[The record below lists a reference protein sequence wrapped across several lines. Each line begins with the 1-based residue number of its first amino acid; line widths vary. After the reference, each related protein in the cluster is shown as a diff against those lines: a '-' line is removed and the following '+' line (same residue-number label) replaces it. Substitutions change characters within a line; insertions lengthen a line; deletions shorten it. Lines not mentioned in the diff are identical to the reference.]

1 MAFGDLLDLVGG
13 TGRFQIMHV
22 TLLCISVLMMAS
34 HNLLQNFVASVP
46 PHHCGAHSN
55 VSSLPLSAEEKLL
68 VTVPLDPAGK
78 PLRCQRYSAPQW
90 QLLAGNGSSVPS
102 MGEEA
107 DYADAEEIDVDL
119 EGCADGWSYVMT
131 ERSSTIVSDVGLYW
145 LLLSQIVYANLCLV
159 PL

>member
-13 TGRFQIMHV
+13 TGRFQIVHV
-22 TLLCISVLMMAS
+22 TLLCIPMLMMAS

-78 PLRCQRYSAPQW
+78 PLRCRRYSAPQW
-90 QLLAGNGSSVPS
+90 QLLAGNGSSAK
-102 MGEEA
+102 EKEA
-107 DYADAEEIDVDL
+107 DYAGAEEIDVDL
-119 EGCADGWSYVMT
+119 EGCADGWSYDMT

-145 LLLSQIVYANLCLV
+145 LVLGRLLYADLCPT